1 MSINSTRSM
10 RLARRRSLTVPK
22 VRASCSANSW
32 AVSRPIPDEAPVTNA
47 TVFVVM
53 FIVIPKVSASIGL
66 RPPRVRGIFQSHW
79 RGNPYYFVRDRYG
92 RRLTLE
98 RDPRQ
103 QPCSLFQR
111 NILSI
116 FPNGGKCVGVAGPCA
131 HVYWTRRVYIDIRV
145 CGH

>member
-1 MSINSTRSM
+1 M

-66 RPPRVRGIFQSHW
+66 RPPRVRGIFQSQ
-79 RGNPYYFVRDRYG
+79 
-92 RRLTLE
+92 
-98 RDPRQ
+98 PR
-103 QPCSLFQR
+103 SLFQR

-116 FPNGGKCVGVAGPCA
+116 FPNGGKCVGLAGPCA
-131 HVYWTRRVYIDIRV
+131 QVYGTRSVYIDIRV